1 MQELP
6 CYRACNELREK
17 TNKMAR
23 EYIKLPNGTLQEID
37 RARVRE
43 FASVECVKKAI
54 ADGDLQP
61 GDAWATICHTTPITE
76 DIAAEVYRILSYVP
90 ETTNSTDNK
99 LLNHCDLTAEM
110 EEIAKRAMCCDFQA
124 YVETAGVAIT
134 DRVCCSD
141 YNTCVGSMQSAIN
154 TLEGKPGLDC
164 VGTVTS
170 ITVNGGSYTPASGI
184 VSLPNYP
191 PDLSSCVGLSCT
203 GTVTSVSVNGASYTP
218 ASGVVSLPNYPPDLS
233 SCPGLSCT
241 GTVVASDLTPL
252 SNAISNLGTCPGL
265 SCTGTV
271 VASDIAS
278 FITMADVNACG
289 YTTCQGTVTSIT
301 VNGLSYT
308 PSAGIVSLPNYP
320 PDLSSCAGLS
330 CIGTLTESDLT
341 PLSTAISNLGTCPGL
356 SCTGTVVASDISDMA
371 TQTWVNNCGFSK
383 ATFSLSGNVLTITT
397 A

>member
-141 YNTCVGSMQSAIN
+141 YNTCVGSMQSAII

-191 PDLSSCVGLSCT
+191 PDLSSCAGLSCT
-203 GTVTSVSVNGASYTP
+203 GTVTSILVNGASYTP

-252 SNAISNLGTCPGL
+252 STAISNIGTCPGL

-289 YTTCQGTVTSIT
+289 YTTC
-301 VNGLSYT
+301 
-308 PSAGIVSLPNYP
+308 
-320 PDLSSCAGLS
+320 
-330 CIGTLTESDLT
+330 
-341 PLSTAISNLGTCPGL
+341 
-356 SCTGTVVASDISDMA
+356 TGTVVASDIANFITMADVNACGYTTCTGTLTASDIANFITMADVNACGYTTCTGTLTASDISDMA

>member
-61 GDAWATICHTTPITE
+61 GDTWATICHTTPITE

-134 DRVCCSD
+134 DRVCCGD
-141 YNTCVGSMQSAIN
+141 YNTCVGNMQSAIT
-154 TLEGKPGLDC
+154 TLEGKAGLDC

-170 ITVNGGSYTPASGI
+170 ITVNG
-184 VSLPNYP
+184 
-191 PDLSSCVGLSCT
+191 
-203 GTVTSVSVNGASYTP
+203 ASYNPT
-218 ASGVVSLPNYPPDLS
+218 SGVVSLPNYPPDLS
-233 SCPGLSCT
+233 SCAGLACT
-241 GTVVASDLTPL
+241 GNVTSADIANFITMADVNACNYTTMAAVNACGYTTCQGTVVASDIANFITMADV
-252 SNAISNLGTCPGL
+252 NACNYTTMAAVNACGYTT
-265 SCTGTV
+265 CTGTV
-271 VASDIAS
+271 VASDIAN

-289 YTTCQGTVTSIT
+289 YTTCT
-301 VNGLSYT
+301 
-308 PSAGIVSLPNYP
+308 
-320 PDLSSCAGLS
+320 
-330 CIGTLTESDLT
+330 GTLTASDIANFIT
-341 PLSTAISNLGTCPGL
+341 MADVNACNYTTMAAVNLCGYTT
-356 SCTGTVVASDISDMA
+356 CTGTLTASDISDMA